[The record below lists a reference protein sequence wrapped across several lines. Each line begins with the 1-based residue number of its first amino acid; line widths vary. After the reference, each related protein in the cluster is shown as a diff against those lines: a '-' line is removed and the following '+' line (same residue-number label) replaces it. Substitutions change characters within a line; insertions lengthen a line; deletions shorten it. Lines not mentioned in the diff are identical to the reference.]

1 MTKKPKLLRIDLQTF
16 ADPEITEQPTEPTP
30 QPPSDE
36 TKNTETTNPL
46 DNKVPYDRFKQK
58 VDEANALKEKLAQF
72 EREQAEKERQAL
84 EEQQEYK
91 TLYEKAQE
99 QITQFQQQAVEAKKG
114 TLLIDAGY
122 TREQAERYKKY
133 LDGESDDTLTQSL
146 NVLKQDIPPKP
157 YVDPSLG
164 NGNTPKPEPT
174 DAYDQGKEL
183 ARNIL
188 AKRFGKNKK
197 QGEK

>member
-1 MTKKPKLLRIDLQTF
+1 MTKKPKLLRMDLQTF

-72 EREQAEKERQAL
+72 EREQAEKERRAL

-99 QITQFQQQAVEAKKG
+99 QITQFQQQAVEAKKE